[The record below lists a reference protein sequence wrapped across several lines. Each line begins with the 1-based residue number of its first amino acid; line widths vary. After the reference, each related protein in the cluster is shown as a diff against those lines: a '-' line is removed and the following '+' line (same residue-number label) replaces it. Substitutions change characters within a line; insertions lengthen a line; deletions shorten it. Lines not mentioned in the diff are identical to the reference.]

1 MSDSPTEPT
10 AQSPHPKAEIRPS
23 RRLSIVWVI
32 PLAVAVVAGWIAY
45 KAVSDQGPSITI
57 TFKTAEGLE
66 AGKTKIMYKGVQA
79 GTVDS
84 IDISEDLE
92 LAVVHATMAKQV
104 KHHLNEGTQFW
115 VVRPEVSLTGIT
127 GLSTLVSGPYI
138 AIQPGD
144 GKRQRAFKGLSQP
157 PLDLE
162 TGTRF
167 GLKADKLGTL
177 HVSAPIHHHGLKVGK
192 ILEFDLA
199 KDDSGLDIQILIY
212 QPYDQLV
219 RTNSLFWNTSG
230 IDLNLRNLFDASLR
244 VGSFE
249 SLVAGGI
256 AFANPAGP
264 AEAAPAETV
273 FELHAIR
280 PGAVDMNDVEEATEF
295 KVILTAEAL
304 GGVEEGNA
312 VLYREIQIGTVR
324 KTQLNAA
331 ADGVEIHLGIAP
343 AHSGLVRTDSVF
355 WNASGVK
362 LNLGDL
368 VDASVEIESL
378 KSLLA
383 GGVALANPSDPG
395 PQAES
400 GTTYKLQA
408 KRPEAL
414 FRQKTA
420 SDGLHIVL
428 RSEVQ
433 GSVKLDDPIL
443 YREVEVGKVMEVEL
457 SDDASFVALK
467 VAIEPRYAPLVR
479 SHSVFW
485 NASGIHASFGL
496 FSGADIDIESLSA
509 LLRGGI
515 AFATPKEGGKAVAN
529 GATFQLH
536 SEAKKEWQ
544 SWAPHIRLPKQAAE
558 QDATAAN
565 GSGAAQPAEAAATQ
579 SEATPTAEQEAA
591 TTSGETAPLPTA
603 VAVSGGHVSTAAL
616 SQALAKLGFTNIGNL
631 RHAGAIAHADA
642 DWYGEPVKLRIDTR
656 TGRIEQ
662 TE

>member
-1 MSDSPTEPT
+1 
-10 AQSPHPKAEIRPS
+10 
-23 RRLSIVWVI
+23 
-32 PLAVAVVAGWIAY
+32 
-45 KAVSDQGPSITI
+45 
-57 TFKTAEGLE
+57 
-66 AGKTKIMYKGVQA
+66 MYKGVQA

-515 AFATPKEGGKAVAN
+515 AFATPREGGKAVAN
-529 GATFQLH
+529 AQTSGRARRNGGERQRGGTAGRSRSDPIRGNADCRAGSGHDLGRDRAAADGGGRVGRARQHRCAQPSACQAGLH
-536 SEAKKEWQ
+536 QHRQPTARRRHRARGCGLVWRAGQ
-544 SWAPHIRLPKQAAE
+544 APHRHPNRADRADRIRRGPL
-558 QDATAAN
+558 N
-565 GSGAAQPAEAAATQ
+565 GHRARIGPSKP
-579 SEATPTAEQEAA
+579 P
-591 TTSGETAPLPTA
+591 PL
-603 VAVSGGHVSTAAL
+603 STA
-616 SQALAKLGFTNIGNL
+616 
-631 RHAGAIAHADA
+631 
-642 DWYGEPVKLRIDTR
+642 TR
-656 TGRIEQ
+656 LKTRSARPGRR
-662 TE
+662 

>member
-1 MSDSPTEPT
+1 MSDSPAEPAT
-10 AQSPHPKAEIRPS
+10 QNSPPKAKIRPP
-23 RRLSIVWVI
+23 RRLSIVWLI
-32 PLAVAVVAGWIAY
+32 PLAVAAVAAWVGY
-45 KAVSDQGPSITI
+45 KAIIEQGPQITI
-57 TFKTAEGLE
+57 TFETARDLE

-79 GTVDS
+79 GTIDS
-84 IDISEDLE
+84 IGISDDLQS
-92 LAVVHATMAKQV
+92 AVVHATMAKQV
-104 KHHLNEGTQFW
+104 KHYLNEGTQFW

-138 AIQPGD
+138 KIQPGD
-144 GKRQRAFKGLSQP
+144 GKRQRAFKGLDQP

-167 GLKADKLGTL
+167 SLKADKLGTL
-177 HVSAPIHHHGLKVGK
+177 HVSAPVHHHGLAVGTV
-192 ILEFDLA
+192 LEFDLA
-199 KDDSGLDIQILIY
+199 KDDSGVEIQIMVEA
-212 QPYDQLV
+212 PYDQLV

-230 IDLNLRNLFDASLR
+230 IDMNLRNLFDASVR
-244 VGSFE
+244 VGSIE

-256 AFANPAGP
+256 AFANPPGP
-264 AEAAPAETV
+264 AESAPAEAI
-273 FELHAIR
+273 FELHAKR
-280 PGAVDMNDVEEATEF
+280 PSAIDMNTVEEAAEF

-304 GGVEEGNA
+304 GGVVEGDA
-312 VLYREIQIGTVR
+312 VLYREIRIGTVR

-331 ADGVEIHLGIAP
+331 ADGVEIHVGIAP
-343 AHSGLVRTDSVF
+343 AHAGLIRAKTVF

-378 KSLLA
+378 KSLVA
-383 GGVALANPSDPG
+383 GGIALSNPEDPG

-400 GTTYKLQA
+400 GATYKLQA

-414 FRQKTA
+414 FHQKTA
-420 SDGLHIVL
+420 SDALHIVL
-428 RSEVQ
+428 RSELQ
-433 GSVKLDDPIL
+433 GSLKVDDPVL
-443 YREVEVGKVMEVEL
+443 YREVEVGKVMGVEL

-515 AFATPKEGGKAVAN
+515 AFATPKEGGEAVAD
-529 GATFQLH
+529 GATFPLH
-536 SEAKKEWQ
+536 SEAKEEWQ

-558 QDATAAN
+558 QDGMAAN

-579 SEATPTAEQEAA
+579 SEAMPTAEQEAA

-616 SQALAKLGFTNIGNL
+616 SQALAKLGFTNIANI